1 MNKQMQI
8 GKTSSVPVGIGNISE
23 LNLGWSSVGGHE
35 SLERGDV
42 ISDPNTPIPGVKGWT
57 YGQAVRELLNSR
69 LPVDLV
75 LFPFAAAW
83 MGLRPV
89 TPAVEQEAVDL
100 AADLDLDAMTDEQYR
115 LATTWTREDALS
127 MTLEC
132 REEDILFGNRR
143 RRGSRRTSG
152 NSTRRLH

>member
-1 MNKQMQI
+1 MNTQMQI
-8 GKTSSVPVGIGNISE
+8 GNNGSMPVGIGDVSE
-23 LNLGWSSVGGHE
+23 LNLGWSSVGGQQ

-57 YGQAVRELLNSR
+57 YGQAVRELLSSR

-89 TPAVEQEAVDL
+89 TAAVEEKAVVLDPDM
-100 AADLDLDAMTDEQYR
+100 DLDDMTDEQYK
-115 LATTWTREDALS
+115 LATTWTPEDAMS
-127 MTLEC
+127 MALEC

-143 RRGSRRTSG
+143 RSARRANG
-152 NSTRRLH
+152 KRRFH

>member
-8 GKTSSVPVGIGNISE
+8 GNNGSMPVGIGYI
-23 LNLGWSSVGGHE
+23 GRQ

-57 YGQAVRELLNSR
+57 YGQAVRELLSSR

-83 MGLRPV
+83 MGLRTV
-89 TPAVEQEAVDL
+89 TEAVEEKAVDL
-100 AADLDLDAMTDEQYR
+100 ADMDLDDMTDEQYER
-115 LATTWTREDALS
+115 ATSYTPEDAMSMALEYREDS
-127 MTLEC
+127 
-132 REEDILFGNRR
+132 ILFGNRR
-143 RRGSRRTSG
+143 RSSRRANG
-152 NSTRRLH
+152 KRRFH